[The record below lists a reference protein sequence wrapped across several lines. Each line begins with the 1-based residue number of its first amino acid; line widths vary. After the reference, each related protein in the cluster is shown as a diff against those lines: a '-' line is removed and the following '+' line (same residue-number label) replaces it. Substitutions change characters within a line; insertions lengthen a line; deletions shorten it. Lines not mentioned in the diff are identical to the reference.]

1 MCQVNFAGGA
11 PVRELYKKYVAQ
23 HWLMADP
30 WYYCLYRLP
39 MLFIA
44 IALTSGVWL
53 GGRVELNRPIGLII
67 LAGLLGGAAVL
78 IRLRNFCGWAIV
90 CTLPAVFLLG
100 VYFGINS
107 KPPEA
112 DSLSSIAATDWQPCA
127 MRIVVQSAAI
137 WQPNANHRPTD
148 PNSLPWK
155 TRWSVKC
162 IAIRHRDQWQATKA
176 LSSLTTDGRIDTY
189 LPGDTLEIFG
199 HFRKI
204 GPSANP
210 GGFNFAEL
218 ARLEHRFIA
227 MRVESA
233 KQLKLVESRWRGHG
247 LARLRGL
254 TIRAIDKLLVRW
266 VSDSQAP
273 LAAALVFG
281 QRQQVD
287 WQDQQE
293 LMATGT
299 LHMLSIS
306 GLHVEIVAA
315 LLLGI
320 CIYLGISHRM
330 TFLCLVVTTWCYA
343 GLSGAEPPVVRAA
356 VQVTIFAF
364 ARWRGGRTRIGNLLG
379 AAAIVVVLLRASNLE
394 NVGVQLSFLAV
405 ATIGF
410 FISTTRRRV
419 QLDRLQMLV
428 DETLPAWWIWMRWSV
443 RKLIELT
450 CLSAWIT
457 LFTCPLIWTN
467 FHVLSPIAIPLNVI
481 ISIPLTI
488 SLLSGLCV
496 GLLGWLPPIGWV
508 CGWLCGTSLNFITAA
523 VAMGNQVP
531 GGHIWLPAPPV
542 WWTVTF
548 YGGALFWLILFGRK
562 RLPALAMLLIV
573 WIAIGAAPWIS
584 GPRGKFDRLPA
595 MSTIGS
601 LSTELR
607 CTFLSVGHGT
617 SVIIEH
623 PTGEVW
629 LYDAGHLGAAERSHQ
644 EIAASL
650 WTLKTARIDR
660 LIISHAD
667 SDHYNATLGLLER
680 FAIGEIISTP
690 QFWSKQE
697 PEIQELNAH
706 FEKLSCGTSSWA
718 HPSEM
723 DQGNIHFRVLHPH
736 AAWRG
741 ATDNADSLCL
751 EIEYASKRLL
761 LPGDLEGG
769 GLLQLLTLP
778 SRPCHVLMAPH
789 HGSMSHDP
797 TNLLQWCQPE
807 VVVISGGPRAVRR
820 EVVER
825 YSQIPSL
832 LAITHRDGAIQVRI
846 GARGQLSCC
855 KWMDEQWTLMKSAR

>member
-1 MCQVNFAGGA
+1 M
-11 PVRELYKKYVAQ
+11 RELYKTYFAQ

-30 WYYCLYRLP
+30 WYYYVYRLP

-44 IALTSGVWL
+44 IGLASGVWL
-53 GGRVELNRPIGLII
+53 GGRVDLNRPVWLMI
-67 LAGLLGGAAVL
+67 LAVLLGCVAVL
-78 IRLRNFCGWAIV
+78 VHFRNRRGWAIAL
-90 CTLPAVFLLG
+90 TLPSIFLFG
-100 VYFGINS
+100 IYFGIAS
-107 KPPEA
+107 EPPRE
-112 DSLSSIAATDWQPCA
+112 DSLSNIATADWQPCA
-127 MRIVVQSAAI
+127 MRVVVQSAAV
-137 WQPNANHRPTD
+137 WQPNPNHRPID
-148 PNSLPWK
+148 PNSQPWK
-155 TRWSVKC
+155 TQWSVKC
-162 IAIRHRDQWQATKA
+162 TAIRHRDQWQPTAA
-176 LSSLTTDGRIDTY
+176 FSVLTTDGRVECY
-189 LPGDTLEIFG
+189 LPGDTLEMFG
-199 HFRKI
+199 HYRKI

-210 GGFNFAEL
+210 GGFNFAEQ

-227 MRVESA
+227 LRVESA
-233 KQLKLVESRWRGHG
+233 KQLELVDSRWRGYALARVRG
-247 LARLRGL
+247 LA
-254 TIRAIDKLLVRW
+254 IREIDQLLARW
-266 VSDSQAP
+266 VSYGQAP

-315 LLLGI
+315 MLLGI
-320 CIYLGISHRM
+320 CIYLGVSHRA
-330 TFLCLVVTTWCYA
+330 TFLCLVTATWCYA

-364 ARWRGGRTRIGNLLG
+364 ARWSGGRTRVGNLLG

-410 FISTTRRRV
+410 FISATRKRV
-419 QLDRLQMLV
+419 QIDRLQMVV
-428 DETLPAWWIWMRWSV
+428 DETLPAWWIWMRWLS
-443 RKLIELT
+443 RKVYELT

-467 FHVLSPIAIPLNVI
+467 FHVVSLIAIPLNVV

-488 SLLSGLCV
+488 SLLSGLAL
-496 GLLGWLPPIGWV
+496 GLLGWIPPIGWL
-508 CGWLCGTSLNFITAA
+508 CGWLCGASLSFITAV

-531 GGHIWLPAPPV
+531 GGHVWLPAPST
-542 WWTVTF
+542 WWTVVF
-548 YGGALFWLILFGRK
+548 YVSALLWLMLFGR
-562 RLPALAMLLIV
+562 RWLIGLAVLLIV
-573 WIAIGAAPWIS
+573 WIAVGAMPWMS
-584 GPRGKFDRLPA
+584 GPRGKLDRVPA
-595 MSTIGS
+595 MSLSDIQ
-601 LSTELR
+601 STELR

-617 SVIIEH
+617 SVIIEL

-650 WTLKTARIDR
+650 WSLKTARIDR

-667 SDHYNATLGLLER
+667 SDHYNATLGLAER
-680 FAIGEIISTP
+680 FSIGEIVSTP
-690 QFWSKQE
+690 QFWSK
-697 PEIQELNAH
+697 PDAEIQQLTASL
-706 FEKLSCGTSSWA
+706 KRVARTTDAWA
-718 HPSEM
+718 HPVEF
-723 DQGNIHFRVLHPH
+723 DKGEVHFRVLHPS
-736 AAWRG
+736 AAWQG

-751 EIEYASKRLL
+751 EVEYAGKRIL
-761 LPGDLEGG
+761 LPGDLEGA
-769 GLLQLLTLP
+769 GLVQLLTLP
-778 SRPCHVLMAPH
+778 SRPCHVVMAPH

-797 TNLLQWCQPE
+797 TSLLEWCQPE
-807 VVVISGGPRAVRR
+807 AIVISGGPRAVRP

-825 YSQIPSL
+825 YSRLPSL

-846 GARGQLSCC
+846 RDDGQLST
-855 KWMDEQWTLMKSAR
+855 WNWANEQWQASE